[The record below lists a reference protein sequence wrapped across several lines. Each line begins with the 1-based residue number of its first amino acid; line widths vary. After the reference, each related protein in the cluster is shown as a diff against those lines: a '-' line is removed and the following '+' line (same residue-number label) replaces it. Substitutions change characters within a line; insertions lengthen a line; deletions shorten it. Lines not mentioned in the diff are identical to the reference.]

1 MKFFNIPTPRVTRGD
16 TKTESGQVI
25 VLMALLMVALV
36 GALGLAIDGGR
47 MFYLWR
53 NAQNATDAA
62 VLAASYARCTKGDIV
77 SAGQDAARLNGF
89 NNDGVSNTVSVY
101 HPPISGEKA
110 GDKDYVEINIHANID
125 PYFIQIVYG
134 GELEVTTQAI
144 GYCVQQ
150 FDPTT
155 VPALWAGATECGVA
169 LDWTGSKGHIIGGM
183 HTNGDS
189 KIQGSQDGLIVEGP
203 VTSVGITEGDKVD
216 FDTLPVEGVPAQE
229 FPLSYLKIDDY
240 APGGKI
246 AISVPLYH
254 GIVKPA
260 DDVHYSDN
268 GNGEGAWKPMH
279 REIEGMYYV
288 YGDVVI
294 GNSVEFGPKGVTV
307 IATGEI
313 DMQNPLGLS
322 FYNEAVGPDGG
333 GILAYS
339 IKKSKNCG
347 EDVIHISASNIQ
359 APPVKGVLVAPQGG
373 VGLSAANTHFIGAI
387 FAYTINMSGSDLL
400 FEYDPTMLPAIP
412 PSVQIS
418 Q

>member
-1 MKFFNIPTPRVTRGD
+1 MKHFSSTTSH
-16 TKTESGQVI
+16 KTNRESGQVI
-25 VLMALLMVALV
+25 VLMALLMVILV
-36 GALGLAIDGGR
+36 GALGLAVDGGR

-53 NAQNATDAA
+53 DAQNATDAS
-62 VLAASYARCTKGDIV
+62 VLAAAYARCTNGNIT
-77 SAGQDAARLNGF
+77 SAGQEAARLNGF
-89 NNDGVSNTVSVY
+89 SNDGVSNTVTVN
-101 HPPISGEKA
+101 HPPVSGEKA
-110 GDKDYVEINIHANID
+110 GDKDYVEVDIHANLD
-125 PYFIQIVYG
+125 PYFIQVVYG
-134 GELEVTTQAI
+134 GKLEVNPQAI
-144 GYCVQQ
+144 GYCVRQ

-203 VTSVGITEGDKVD
+203 VTSVGITIGEKVD
-216 FDTLPVEGVPAQE
+216 FDTTPIEGAPVQE

-240 APGGKI
+240 KPGGKI

-260 DDVHYSDN
+260 DAPNKEYTDN
-268 GNGEGAWKPMH
+268 GKGDGGTWKPDN

-294 GNSVEFGPKGVTV
+294 GTNVKFGPKGVTV
-307 IATGEI
+307 IATGTI
-313 DMQNPLGLS
+313 DMQNPDGIS
-322 FYNEAVGPDGG
+322 YYNEAVGPDGG
-333 GILAYS
+333 GILAYTTR
-339 IKKSKNCG
+339 KSKNCG

-359 APPVKGVLVAPQGG
+359 TPPVKGVLVAPEGG

-400 FEYDPTMLPAIP
+400 FEYDPNMLPAIP
-412 PSVQIS
+412 PSVQIA